1 MPDRELVDVV
11 AFLVVSML
19 IVVGAYSKRVGRRNL
34 QGTSL
39 ISQRSGAFDEPSGE
53 VRPPTTALH
62 VAVSLSYYPNPPPF
76 PPPRVDDVVRTR
88 QRVRQEIIYSL
99 I

>member
-19 IVVGAYSKRVGRRNL
+19 IVVRVYSECVGRRNV

-39 ISQRSGAFDEPSGE
+39 ISQRSTSHLGRLGLLVPLS
-53 VRPPTTALH
+53 RLRCPYPTTPILIH
-62 VAVSLSYYPNPPPF
+62 SLRLASTKSFARDEGYGKRSF
-76 PPPRVDDVVRTR
+76 TV
-88 QRVRQEIIYSL
+88 
-99 I
+99 